1 MLQSGMSE
9 SERRVGAG
17 VGRVTFP
24 RHRRG
29 GKETWG
35 KGEERGKRL
44 SSKKFPEQF
53 GVGILDSAIGNPDFR
68 RINVDSVF
76 ATAGFECEVCYSS

>member
-1 MLQSGMSE
+1 MSDGWGLGWGGLLSRDIGE
-9 SERRVGAG
+9 
-17 VGRVTFP
+17 
-24 RHRRG
+24 G

-53 GVGILDSAIGNPDFR
+53 GVGSLDLAIGNPDFR